1 MTDLKPCPFCG
12 KEAVVRDFGLYEG
25 MRDIR
30 VGCVDAFLPRGD
42 WGAPKSPCPVSPIAY
57 NWSIGA
63 ETPEQMA
70 EAWNA
75 RWERTCHM
83 NCTSLYDEEGADGI
97 ECDECGWSELY
108 DPGYP
113 RPAHCPG
120 CGAKVVIA

>member
-1 MTDLKPCPFCG
+1 MNAMDLAPCPFCG
-12 KEAVVRDFGLYEG
+12 GEAEVTCLNKGQYQARA
-25 MRDIR
+25 
-30 VGCVDAFLPRGD
+30 GCGGCGATINRFFRSKADA
-42 WGAPKSPCPVSPIAY
+42 
-57 NWSIGA
+57 
-63 ETPEQMA
+63 A

-83 NCTSLYDEEGADGI
+83 DYMSLYDEEGADGI

-120 CGAKVVIA
+120 CGAKVVGR